1 MNARLGLFDGVMGIK
16 WGGFIPLGAIELV
29 GRDYIFELTKHYFF
43 FTFYVM
49 LFGVG
54 VLYCWLLQ
62 EVIVIFFN

>member
-1 MNARLGLFDGVMGIK
+1 M
-16 WGGFIPLGAIELV
+16 GGFIPLGAIELV

-62 EVIVIFFN
+62 EVVVIFVN